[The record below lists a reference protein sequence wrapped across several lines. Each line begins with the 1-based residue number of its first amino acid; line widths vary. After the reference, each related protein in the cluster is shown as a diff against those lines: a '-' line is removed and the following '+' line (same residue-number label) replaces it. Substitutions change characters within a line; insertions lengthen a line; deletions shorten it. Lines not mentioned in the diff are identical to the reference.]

1 MQCSFFLYRG
11 FEKDDRSS
19 TFLIEQAE
27 EGKSIAMFSNH
38 EVRPL
43 IEEVAHIYDSTVI
56 TNYLQ
61 S

>member
-11 FEKDDRSS
+11 FKKDDLSI
-19 TFLIEQAE
+19 TIFIEQAE

>member
-11 FEKDDRSS
+11 FKKDDLSI
-19 TFLIEQAE
+19 TIFIEQAE
-27 EGKSIAMFSNH
+27 VGKSIAMFSNH